1 MADLLLRER
10 ELINSLD
17 SVQQKALAN
26 LLGVVLNNLDQG

>member
-17 SVQQKALAN
+17 STQQKALAS
-26 LLGVVLNNLDQG
+26 LLGVVLNNLDQL